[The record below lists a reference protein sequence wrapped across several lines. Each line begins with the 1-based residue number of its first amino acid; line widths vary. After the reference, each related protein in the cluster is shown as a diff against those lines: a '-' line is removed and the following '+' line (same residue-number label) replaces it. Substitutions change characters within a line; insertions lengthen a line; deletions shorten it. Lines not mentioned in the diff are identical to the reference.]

1 MREKLLNPVSVKR
14 TSILLDI
21 LLPFLLYYAM
31 TNHNQ
36 ILSWLFVGIVVII
49 RVMLVTVSK

>member
-1 MREKLLNPVSVKR
+1 MPEKLLNPVSVKR
-14 TSILLDI
+14 TSVLSDI

-31 TNHNQ
+31 TSHNQ

-49 RVMLVTVSK
+49 RVLLVTVSK